1 MTDATVRA
9 DLFAIINAVT
19 DVGNVYDYQKWSLF
33 WADIV
38 ADFVTEIGGSD
49 VIRAWTISLQSLDPS
64 LYQWQRDGTSTA
76 GAAVLLREY
85 TWKIRGFF
93 SHDDAN
99 TSEKTIAT
107 LIRTVMNAL
116 DTSPVL
122 HDGDQYHMGPENEV
136 PPAVLDTFDLR
147 IFGGVLC
154 HYAEITQRVGEY
166 LAIEV

>member
-9 DLFAIINAVT
+9 DLLAILNAVT

-38 ADFVTEIGGSD
+38 ADFVTEISGSD
-49 VIRAWTISLQSLDPS
+49 VIRAWTITIQSWDPS

-76 GAAVLLREY
+76 GAATELREY
-85 TWKIRGFF
+85 NCIIRGFF
-93 SHDDAN
+93 SHDDEN
-99 TSEKTIAT
+99 ESEKTIMA
-107 LIRTVMNAL
+107 LVRTVVNAL
-116 DTSPVL
+116 NTSPTL

-136 PPAVLDTFDLR
+136 PPAALGAFDLR